1 MILRIGTRGSRL
13 ARWQADFVRERL
25 IEAFPDLHVDVIVI
39 QTTGDRI
46 TDVPLAKIGDKG
58 LFTKELD
65 RALLANEIDL
75 AVHSLKD
82 VPTMLPEGLALGA
95 VLEREDPRDVLLPAA
110 GAPSTLAELP
120 AGARIGTSSL
130 RRRAQ
135 IRHLRPDLTVL
146 DLRGNLDT
154 RMERLRAG
162 HFDAIVLARAG
173 VRRLGWEDAVG
184 DVLGPPDWL
193 PAVGQ
198 GALGVAVRADDEAT
212 RTIVASLEHEDTR
225 IATTAERAFLRA
237 LEGGCQIPI
246 GALATREG
254 DRIRLHGLVADLDG
268 DPLFRGEASGDV
280 RDAEAVGRSLAED
293 LLNRGADAVL
303 RRIRDLGP
311 GHLPGASVHRDDHDA
326 PGTEDS
332 HS

>member
-25 IEAFPDLHVDVIVI
+25 LRSFPDLHVVVKII

-65 RALLANEIDL
+65 RALLENEIDL

-82 VPTMLPEGLALGA
+82 VPTTLPDGLALGA
-95 VLEREDPRDVLLPAA
+95 VLEREDPSDVLLPAP
-110 GAPSTLAELP
+110 GVPSTLAGLP
-120 AGARIGTSSL
+120 AGARVGTSSL

-154 RMERLRAG
+154 RFERLRAG

-173 VRRLGWEDAVG
+173 VRRLGLEDAVG
-184 DVLGPPDWL
+184 DVLEAPRWL

-198 GALGVAVRADDEAT
+198 GALGVAIRGDDDVT
-212 RTIVASLEHEDTR
+212 RTVVSALDDPDTR

-246 GALATREG
+246 GALATRDG
-254 DRIRLHGLVADLDG
+254 NSVRLYGLVADLDG
-268 DPLFRGEASGDV
+268 EPLIRGDATGDV
-280 RDAEAVGRSLAED
+280 DEAEALGRGLAEE
-293 LLNRGADAVL
+293 LLARGADAVL
-303 RRIRDLGP
+303 RWIREIRPDQ
-311 GHLPGASVHRDDHDA
+311 LPGASA
-326 PGTEDS
+326 P
-332 HS
+332 